1 MSRSSM
7 IMESLNSLV
16 EWKSLSIGE
25 IKGGEKCRFKDKEK
39 FKGAEGLVMKIDGG
53 KVFVDI
59 NGIKTTAEPSEI
71 EVA

>member
-1 MSRSSM
+1 MSRSSLV
-7 IMESLNSLV
+7 IESLNSLV
-16 EWKSLSIGE
+16 EWKSLEVGS
-25 IKGGEKCRFKDKEK
+25 IKGGEKCRFKDKDK

-59 NGIKTTAEPSEI
+59 GGISTTAEPSEI